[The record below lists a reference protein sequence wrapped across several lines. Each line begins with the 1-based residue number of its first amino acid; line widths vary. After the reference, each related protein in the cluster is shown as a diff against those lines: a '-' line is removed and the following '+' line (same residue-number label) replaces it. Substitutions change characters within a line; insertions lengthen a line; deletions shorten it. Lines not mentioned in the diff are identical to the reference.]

1 MSDFQNFLDEL
12 SETNATLS
20 FFTDF
25 DKVSKNYSTKKNQKS
40 FYFEDYVQTK
50 DIENVNTKTLN
61 NLKISFNRVIFVFFI
76 FISLISIFS

>member
-1 MSDFQNFLDEL
+1 M
-12 SETNATLS
+12 
-20 FFTDF
+20 
-25 DKVSKNYSTKKNQKS
+25 KKKNYSIKKKNQKS

-76 FISLISIFS
+76 FISLISIFSFKIIYLSISKDTIFS